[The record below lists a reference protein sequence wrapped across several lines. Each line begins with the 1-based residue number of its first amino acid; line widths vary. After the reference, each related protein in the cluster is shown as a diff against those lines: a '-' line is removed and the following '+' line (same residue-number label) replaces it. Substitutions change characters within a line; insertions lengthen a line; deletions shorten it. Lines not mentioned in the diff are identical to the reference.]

1 VFLFALLFTTLLV
14 PYLVLLQPLGA
25 TMTDVKWQL
34 CGGNQT
40 FVLAQNAQTQVV
52 TGLATT
58 RGGQEMSV
66 VERAVKEH
74 IFNQQETPYYISF
87 QPGPTQ
93 FDSQRTADMQADQ
106 EGPELLGRFLYV
118 VRWRLGR
125 NKHTLQMSLF
135 GLVWIVDV
143 EIPEILSPGL
153 MLKFRPKTARGR
165 SRYIELM
172 AQCN

>member
-1 VFLFALLFTTLLV
+1 MKGSLFREDSGTQEAVFLFALLFATLLV

-25 TMTDVKWQL
+25 TMAAVKWEL

-58 RGGQEMSV
+58 RGAQEMSV
-66 VERAVKEH
+66 VERAVKRH

-93 FDSQRTADMQADQ
+93 FDAQRTADMQADQ
-106 EGPELLGRFLYV
+106 ERAELLLCS
-118 VRWRLGR
+118 
-125 NKHTLQMSLF
+125 SLA
-135 GLVWIVDV
+135 
-143 EIPEILSPGL
+143 
-153 MLKFRPKTARGR
+153 FR
-165 SRYIELM
+165 
-172 AQCN
+172 